1 MEELSARDI
10 RHLFDRLNAELA
22 RNGVVGEVYLVGGAV
37 MCLVFDARL
46 TTKDVDAFFRPAREV
61 REAARRV
68 NFGTDWLNDA
78 VKGFLSERGEFHP
91 CLELPNLRV
100 LTAAPEYLLAMKC
113 MAMRIGREFHDIDD
127 VRFLLRYLNL
137 TALDATLEI
146 IGRYYSVERIPQ
158 KTIYALEEMFS
169 RTSPDPPTR
178 SPGQAHRKTAGDEPE
193 KGGIAFAAESLKGD
207 R

>member
-22 RNGVVGEVYLVGGAV
+22 RTGVVGEVYLVGGAV

-46 TTKDVDAFFRPAREV
+46 TTMDVDAFFRPAREV

-137 TALDATLEI
+137 TGLDATLEI
-146 IGRYYSVERIPQ
+146 IGRYYPVERIPQ
-158 KTIYALEEMFS
+158 KTIYALEEMFA
-169 RTSPDPPTR
+169 RTSPDPATR
-178 SPGQAHRKTAGDEPE
+178 SPGQAHRKTAGDELE
-193 KGGIAFAAESLKGD
+193 HAGNALAAESPKGD

>member
-1 MEELSARDI
+1 MAKLDARHGI
-10 RHLFDRLNAELA
+10 
-22 RNGVVGEVYLVGGAV
+22 VGEVYLVGGAV

-46 TTKDVDAFFRPAREV
+46 TTKDVDAFFHPAREV

-68 NFGTDWLNDA
+68 NLGTDWLNDA

-91 CLELPNLRV
+91 CLDLPNLRV

-137 TALDATLEI
+137 TGFDAALEI
-146 IGRYYSVERIPQ
+146 MGRYYPVERIPQ
-158 KTIYALEEMFS
+158 KTICALEDLFD
-169 RTSPDPPTR
+169 RTSPDPATR
-178 SPGQAHRKTAGDEPE
+178 FPGQTHRRTAGDEP
-193 KGGIAFAAESLKGD
+193 KQGGNALGSESLEGD